1 MNPLWSLE
9 TRAFLPAGPEGLQAL
24 DIVHPVR
31 VDAGGAFLSY
41 DLRPRTLRKRAVSAH
56 RAVHTFY
63 ELQFRGRP
71 LRFHL
76 AANTHLL
83 APGFVSETRRTG
95 GLGRTHIRTRWQACH
110 LLGKVQDPELEGGMA
125 AISAC
130 DGLVSARPRLG
141 LTWWLWPFP
150 SPETQWRA
158 CRMGVRTEAPCCSPR
173 LDSRT
178 FVCESHPQAKLT
190 RRVPSV
196 RSGWAPKLAFVTVS
210 QVMLEMQAQ
219 SPTWGP
225 RLWSVQTKQL

>member
-1 MNPLWSLE
+1 MEGQRPEVGSGGSRETCEQVVATARPVDGEQRHAEATQQSWQRAPRGCESPLWSLE
-9 TRAFLPAGPEGLQAL
+9 TRAFLPAGPQGLQAL

-95 GLGRTHIRTRWQACH
+95 GLGRTHIRTRWHACH

-130 DGLVSARPRLG
+130 DGLVSARSCLG
-141 LTWWLWPFP
+141 LTWWLWPFT
-150 SPETQWRA
+150 SPKT
-158 CRMGVRTEAPCCSPR
+158 
-173 LDSRT
+173 
-178 FVCESHPQAKLT
+178 
-190 RRVPSV
+190 
-196 RSGWAPKLAFVTVS
+196 
-210 QVMLEMQAQ
+210 Q
-219 SPTWGP
+219 SPCP
-225 RLWSVQTKQL
+225 